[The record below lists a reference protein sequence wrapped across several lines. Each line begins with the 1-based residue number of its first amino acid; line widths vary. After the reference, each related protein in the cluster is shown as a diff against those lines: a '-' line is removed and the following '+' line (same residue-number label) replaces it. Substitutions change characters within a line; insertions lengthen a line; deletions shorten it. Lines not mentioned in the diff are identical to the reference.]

1 MASGDSRGLEL
12 QLRWA
17 IEDRVP
23 LSWLRELLLQNLLFV
38 GYPRTI
44 QALQALAGTTGPAGE
59 QEAFWTEP
67 RRPSLW
73 RKRGRALCARIYGPR
88 FEALVAAM
96 RRLHPDLAAW
106 ILEEGYG
113 RVLARPLIAARVR
126 ELAVV
131 SLLVAQEAWPQ
142 LRAHAI
148 GARHVGA
155 RALEVEEAARTGIVM
170 APGVD
175 KATARRVI
183 RRAVRESRSTRG

>member
-1 MASGDSRGLEL
+1 MASGDTTGLHH

-23 LSWLRELLLQNLLFV
+23 LSWLRETLLQNLLFV
-38 GYPRTI
+38 GYPRAI
-44 QALQALAGTTGPAGE
+44 HALQALALAAGPAAE
-59 QEAFWTEP
+59 RAPFWTEP

-73 RKRGRALCARIYGPR
+73 RKRGRALCAQIYGPR
-88 FEALVAAM
+88 FDALVAAM

-113 RVLARPLIAARVR
+113 RVLARPLISARVR
-126 ELAVV
+126 ELCVV
-131 SLLVAQEAWPQ
+131 ALLVAQEAWPQ

-155 RALEVEEAARTGIVM
+155 QVREVEEAARTGIAM
-170 APGVD
+170 ASD
-175 KATARRVI
+175 ADAATAPRGI
-183 RRAVRESRSTRG
+183 PRALNEAR